1 MPWNGSGV
9 ASPPGADYPAVSLT
23 VISSSVRNALDADI
37 YTSLSNCI
45 TKDGQQT
52 VTANIPMGG
61 FKVTGLGLGT
71 ASTDAASVQN
81 ANALAMCEFRL
92 TVVTGNPVGSAAA
105 ATTLF
110 FSPYKGNRIALFDG
124 TNWNMRSS
132 AEMSI
137 AVPNTTSQMYDVF
150 CWDNAGVPT
159 LELLAWTND
168 TTRATALT
176 TQNGVLSKTGA
187 LTRRYVGS
195 MRTTTVA
202 GQTEDDVL
210 ARFVWNYY
218 NRIERLME
226 VTPAAST
233 WNYTTAT
240 IRQANADT
248 LNQLN
253 FIVGFDEQPVKAEW
267 NIAVS
272 NTNTGVVVASGV
284 SLDLTNSFGGSFVG
298 SATVTTAIS
307 NGLLMLN
314 SRWIGLTGV
323 GRHFL
328 AALEYSTATGT
339 TTWSSNLT
347 AFRGIL
353 TGTVWG

>member
-9 ASPPGADYPAVSLT
+9 YSPPGAYYPAVSLT
-23 VISSSVRNALDADI
+23 VISSVNRNAMDADI
-37 YTSLSNCI
+37 ATGLSNCI

-71 ASTDAASVQN
+71 SNTDAASVQN
-81 ANALAMCEFRL
+81 SNSLDMCEFRL
-92 TVVTGNPVGSAAA
+92 TLTTGNPIGSAGA

-110 FSPYKGNRIALFDG
+110 FSPYKGNRISLFDG

-132 AEMSI
+132 AEFSI
-137 AVPNTTSQMYDVF
+137 AVPATTSQMYDVF
-150 CWDNAGVPT
+150 CFDNAGVPT

-176 TQNGVLSKTGA
+176 TQNGVLCKTGA

-195 MRTTTVA
+195 MRTTTVS
-202 GQTEDDVL
+202 GQTEDTTL
-210 ARFVWNYY
+210 NRFVWNYY
-218 NRIERLME
+218 NRIPRVMQ
-226 VTPAAST
+226 VAPAAAT

-253 FIVGFDEQPVKAEW
+253 FIVGWDEVPIRADLNV
-267 NIAVS
+267 AVS
-272 NTNTGVVVASGV
+272 NTNTGVVVASGI
-284 SLDLTNSFGGSFVG
+284 SLDLTNSFGGSFPAP
-298 SATVTTAIS
+298 ATCTTAIA
-307 NGLLMLN
+307 NGMQTLV
-314 SRWIGLTGV
+314 SRWTGLTGV

-328 AALEYSTATGT
+328 AMLEWSTATGT
-339 TTWSSNLT
+339 TTWTSSAT
-347 AFRGIL
+347 AFHGIL
-353 TGTVWG
+353 TGEVWA